1 VRLGAAYRGRMTR
14 RRAHHEA
21 AGGEGLKARAHG
33 LQADL
38 LPGLGERSGQ
48 PVGALWALAQ
58 QVEDLEV
65 YVRLSIVGVHS
76 AIMPVWRLRE
86 APTRRKARSKGQK
99 SPSERHLSTPALA
112 PYRALYA
119 GYGAFRVRIA
129 VTNGSLPTF
138 WTGRAPRELLMYGVL
153 RSSRS
158 EHFPTEI
165 GVEAVV
171 EDVGVAR
178 ECLVVGK

>member
-1 VRLGAAYRGRMTR
+1 
-14 RRAHHEA
+14 
-21 AGGEGLKARAHG
+21 
-33 LQADL
+33 
-38 LPGLGERSGQ
+38 
-48 PVGALWALAQ
+48 
-58 QVEDLEV
+58 
-65 YVRLSIVGVHS
+65 
-76 AIMPVWRLRE
+76 
-86 APTRRKARSKGQK
+86 
-99 SPSERHLSTPALA
+99 LA

-129 VTNGSLPTF
+129 VTNGSPPTF
-138 WTGRAPRELLMYGVL
+138 STGRAPRELLMYGVL

-165 GVEAVV
+165 GEEAVL